1 MAALRRHARRG
12 AVRNRRTGSG
22 LKLREKQYLEQKR
35 GNRPFMMRKFQLGV
49 LSVSLL
55 QAVLLAGT
63 AAKVHAQ
70 RDSSQ
75 PQIMPSGQLI
85 TPLAPAGAKF
95 SRLNPELKDF
105 PDYTAGQAVKTA
117 ISPDGNTLLVLTSG
131 FNRLND
137 AQGQQ
142 VAADSNE
149 YVFVFK
155 VSRGSLRQKQVLQ
168 VPNTFFGLAFAPDG
182 NRFFVSGGVD
192 DDVHVFS
199 QSNGEW
205 TETGAPVEL
214 GHTVGAGYHG
224 RPMVASLAVTAD
236 GKTLVAADMAHDAIS
251 LIELARD
258 VKIGELVLRP
268 ADMQAPGAQT
278 GVGIRSA
285 AENGA
290 VSAGAAAKS
299 AHGES
304 PFGVAIKGSTTAYIS
319 SERDREIDVVDIA
332 QPASPKLVARIP
344 VAGNPNNI
352 LLNRTQTRLFV
363 AADNSDRV
371 SVIDTAANRVTD
383 EIRTTAPA
391 GVLRGPGQLP
401 GAAPNSLA
409 LSADEKTLY
418 VTNGGMNAIAV
429 IALDGDAPHR
439 VIGLIPT
446 GWYPQSISVSR
457 DGKTLYDVN
466 SKSDPGPNPR
476 NHGVSMPKATFL
488 AGQAANQ
495 YILQLEK
502 AGLQAIPT
510 PNRRE
515 LAWLTRRVAANDFLD
530 AVPNPQDELTMAAL
544 RRQIKHVIYI
554 IKENRTYDQV
564 LGDLDRGNGDPSLAE
579 FGRIVTP
586 NQHRL
591 ATQFVDLDNI
601 LCSGEVS
608 GNGWPWST
616 AARESDFNVKTV
628 PLSYAGRGSPPGDSA
643 ADGPEGEKDEGYIWD
658 SALRH
663 HLTIRNYG
671 FEARIP
677 PKTPEVLDPHA
688 SRTVVGVAVWPHLAD
703 VTDPYFRGFD
713 NAYPDFRRE
722 LEWEREFK
730 QYVAGRNLPDLEFV
744 RFMHDHEG
752 NFNTAIDG
760 INTPEKETADNDYAV
775 GKLVE
780 RVAHSP
786 YAGSTLIFVIEDDAQ
801 NGPDHV
807 NAHRTIAFV
816 AGPYVKQGTLVH
828 ERYTTVNMVRTI
840 EDVLGLGHLNLN
852 DEYQRP
858 MTAIFDLKL
867 AAWSYTAITPE
878 PIARELGVA
887 LKQSQLAPAFHDA
900 QPAAYWARQTR
911 GFDWSQEDR
920 IPAVLFNQILWKGLT
935 GGAPYPAARSGKDL
949 SRDREALFNE
959 HATHFLYEQP
969 RDPKSATSF

>member
-1 MAALRRHARRG
+1 
-12 AVRNRRTGSG
+12 
-22 LKLREKQYLEQKR
+22 LKQVFEIDMKNQS
-35 GNRPFMMRKFQLGV
+35 FTMRKAQSGV
-49 LSVSLL
+49 LTIVSIL
-55 QAVLLAGT
+55 AVLLAGPAT
-63 AAKVHAQ
+63 KTGAQ
-70 RDSSQ
+70 SNSSQ
-75 PQIMPSGQLI
+75 PEIMPSGQLI
-85 TPLAPAGAKF
+85 TPLAPDGAKF
-95 SRLNPELKDF
+95 SRLNPGLKDF

-137 AQGQQ
+137 AQGHQ
-142 VAADSNE
+142 VAGDSNE
-149 YVFVFK
+149 YVFVFD
-155 VSRGSLRQKQVLQ
+155 VSHGGLRQKQVLQ
-168 VPNTFFGLAFAPDG
+168 VPNTFLGLTFAPKGDQ
-182 NRFFVSGGVD
+182 FFVSGGVD

-199 QSNGEW
+199 SSSGLWAES
-205 TETGAPVEL
+205 GKPIEL
-214 GHTVGAGYHG
+214 GHKAGAGYRG
-224 RPMVASLAVTAD
+224 RPMVANLAATAD
-236 GKTLVAADMAHDAIS
+236 GKTLVAADIAQDAIS
-251 LIELARD
+251 LIDLAGGAT
-258 VKIGELVLRP
+258 IGELKLRP
-268 ADMQAPGAQT
+268 ADVQVPGTVT
-278 GVGIRSA
+278 GAGIRSA

-290 VSAGAAAKS
+290 VSAGGVAES

-304 PFGVAIKGSTTAYIS
+304 PFGVAVKGSATAYVS

-332 QPASPKLVARIP
+332 QPASPKLLARIP

-352 LLNRTQTRLFV
+352 LLNRTQTQLFV

-371 SVIDTAANRVTD
+371 SVIDTATNRVI
-383 EIRTTAPA
+383 EQIRTTAPS
-391 GVLRGPGQLP
+391 GVLRGPAQLP
-401 GAAPNSLA
+401 GAAPNGLA
-409 LSADEKTLY
+409 LSPDEKTLY

-429 IALDGDAPHR
+429 IALGADAPHR

-476 NHGVSMPKATFL
+476 YDGVSVPKERYL
-488 AGQAANQ
+488 SHQAANQ

-502 AGLQAIPT
+502 AGLQAIPV
-510 PNRRE
+510 PNRHQ
-515 LAWLTRRVAANDFLD
+515 LAWLTRRVATNDFLST
-530 AVPNPQDELTMAAL
+530 APNPQDELMMSAL
-544 RRQIKHVIYI
+544 RRHIKHVIYI
-554 IKENRTYDQV
+554 VKENRTYDQM

-579 FGRIVTP
+579 FGQVVTP

-628 PLSYAGRGSPPGDSA
+628 PLSYAGRGSPPGDAA

-663 HLTIRNYG
+663 HLTLRNYG

-677 PKTPEVLDPHA
+677 PKTPEVPDPYA
-688 SRTVVGVAVWPHLAD
+688 SRTVVGVAVWPHLAN

-722 LEWEREFK
+722 LEWEREFD
-730 QYVAGRNLPDLEFV
+730 QYEANHDLPDLEFV

-752 NFNTAIDG
+752 NFDTAIDG
-760 INTPEKETADNDYAV
+760 INTPAKETADNDYAV
-775 GKLVE
+775 GKLIE
-780 RVAHSP
+780 RVAHSA
-786 YAGSTLIFVIEDDAQ
+786 YADSTLIFVIEDDAQ

-816 AGPYVKQGTLVH
+816 AGPYVKQGAVVH
-828 ERYTTVNMVRTI
+828 ERYSTVNMVRTI

-858 MTAIFDLKL
+858 MTDVFDLRQ
-867 AAWSYTAITPE
+867 AVWSYTAITPA
-878 PIARELGVA
+878 PIARELGIA

-900 QPAAYWARQTR
+900 QPALYWARQTR

-935 GGAPYPAARSGKDL
+935 DGVPYPAARNEKDL
-949 SRDREALFNE
+949 SRNRETLLKE
-959 HATHFLYEQP
+959 HTTHFLYHEPQ
-969 RDPKSATSF
+969 

>member
-1 MAALRRHARRG
+1 MQAFRSQKG
-12 AVRNRRTGSG
+12 NRRLTMHRIQAGA
-22 LKLREKQYLEQKR
+22 
-35 GNRPFMMRKFQLGV
+35 
-49 LSVSLL
+49 LSVSLFP
-55 QAVLLAGT
+55 AMLLAGF
-63 AAKVHAQ
+63 AAGARAQ
-70 RDSSQ
+70 SDSSQ

-85 TPLAPAGAKF
+85 TPLAPPGAKF
-95 SRLNPELKDF
+95 SRLNPGLKDF
-105 PDYTAGQAVKTA
+105 PDYTVGQAVKTA
-117 ISPDGNTLLVLTSG
+117 LSPDGNTLLVLTSG

-137 AQGQQ
+137 AQGRQS
-142 VAADSNE
+142 AADSNE
-149 YVFVFK
+149 YVFVFD
-155 VSRGSLRQKQVLQ
+155 VSDGQLRQKQVLQ
-168 VPNTFFGLAFAPDG
+168 VPNTFLGLAFAPDG

-192 DDVHVFS
+192 DDVHAFS
-199 QSNGEW
+199 QMNGVWSEDA
-205 TETGAPVEL
+205 EPIAL
-214 GHTVGAGYHG
+214 GHAAGAGYHQ
-224 RPMVASLAVTAD
+224 RPMVANLAVTAD
-236 GKTLVAADMAHDAIS
+236 GKTLIVADMAHDAIS
-251 LIELARD
+251 LVD
-258 VKIGELVLRP
+258 VAGGAKIGELVLRS
-268 ADMQAPGAQT
+268 ADMQVSGARAGT
-278 GVGIRSA
+278 GIHSA

-290 VSAGAAAKS
+290 VSAGDASGS

-304 PFGVAIKGSTTAYIS
+304 PFGVAIKGSGTAYIS
-319 SERDREIDVVDIA
+319 SERDREIDVADIT
-332 QPASPKLVARIP
+332 QPASPKLIARIP
-344 VAGNPNNI
+344 VAGNPNNV
-352 LLNRTQTRLFV
+352 LLNRAQTRLFV
-363 AADNSDRV
+363 AADNSDCI
-371 SVIDTAANRVTD
+371 SVIDTETNRVI
-383 EIRTTAPA
+383 EQIRTTAPA
-391 GVLRGPGQLP
+391 GVLRGAAQLP

-409 LSADEKTLY
+409 LSPDEKTLY

-429 IALDGDAPHR
+429 ISLEAGAPHR

-476 NHGVSMPKATFL
+476 YDGVSVPQAPFL
-488 AGQAANQ
+488 AHQAANQ
-495 YILQLEK
+495 YIFQLEK
-502 AGLQAIPT
+502 AGLQAIPV
-510 PNRRE
+510 PNRQQ
-515 LAWLTRRVAANDFLD
+515 LAWLTKRVAANDFLD
-530 AVPNPQDELTMAAL
+530 SVPNPQDELTMAAL
-544 RRQIKHVIYI
+544 RSHIKHVIYI
-554 IKENRTYDQV
+554 IKENRTYDQL
-564 LGDLDRGNGDPSLAE
+564 LGDLDRGNGDPTLAE
-579 FGRIVTP
+579 FGQVITP
-586 NQHRL
+586 NQHQL
-591 ATQFVDLDNI
+591 ATQFVDLDNT

-663 HLTIRNYG
+663 HLTMRNYG

-677 PKTPEVLDPHA
+677 PRTPEVPDPHA
-688 SRTVVGVAVWPHLAD
+688 THTVVSVAVWPHLAD

-722 LEWEREFK
+722 LEWEREFD

-752 NFNTAIDG
+752 NFDTAIDG

-775 GKLVE
+775 GKLIE

-786 YAGSTLIFVIEDDAQ
+786 YANSTLIFVIEDDAQ

-816 AGPYVKQGTLVH
+816 AGPYVKQHAVVN

-858 MTAIFDLKL
+858 MTDVFDLQKS
-867 AAWSYTAITPE
+867 AWTYTAITPQ
-878 PIARELGVA
+878 PIARELSVA
-887 LKQSQLAPAFHDA
+887 LAQNRLAPPFPGA

-935 GGAPYPAARSGKDL
+935 GGVPYPAARSGKDL
-949 SRDREALFNE
+949 SLDRQALMKE
-959 HATHFLYEQP
+959 ETTRFLYQRP
-969 RDPKSATSF
+969 

>member
-1 MAALRRHARRG
+1 MQ
-12 AVRNRRTGSG
+12 V
-22 LKLREKQYLEQKR
+22 
-35 GNRPFMMRKFQLGV
+35 GV
-49 LSVSLL
+49 LHGSLL
-55 QAVLLAGT
+55 AAVLVAGQMT
-63 AAKVHAQ
+63 SAHAQ
-70 RDSSQ
+70 ESDAR
-75 PQIMPSGQLI
+75 PQQMPSGQLI

-95 SRLNPELKDF
+95 SGLNPGLKDF
-105 PDYTAGQAVKTA
+105 PDYTVGQAVKTA
-117 ISPDGNTLLVLTSG
+117 LSPDGNTLLVLTSG

-137 AQGQQ
+137 AQGHQA
-142 VAADSNE
+142 AADSNE
-149 YVFVFK
+149 YVFVFD
-155 VSRGSLRQKQVLQ
+155 VAHGALRQKQVFQ
-168 VPNTFFGLAFAPDG
+168 VPNTFIGLAFAPDG
-182 NRFFVSGGVD
+182 NRFFVSGGAD
-192 DDVHVFS
+192 DDVHEFS
-199 QSNGEW
+199 LSNGVW
-205 TETGAPVEL
+205 VDKGNPVEL
-214 GHTVGAGYHG
+214 GHTVGAGYHQ
-224 RPMVASLAVTAD
+224 RPMVANLAVTAD
-236 GKTLVAADMAHDAIS
+236 GKTLVAADIAQDAIS
-251 LIELARD
+251 LINLD
-258 VKIGELVLRP
+258 DHTKVGELVLRP
-268 ADMQAPGAQT
+268 ADAQVSGT
-278 GVGIRSA
+278 KAGVGIHDA

-290 VSAGAAAKS
+290 VSAGAATEAN
-299 AHGES
+299 HGES
-304 PFGVAIKGSTTAYIS
+304 PFGVAIKGSAAAYIS
-319 SERDREIDVVDIA
+319 SERDREIDVVDVA
-332 QPASPKLVARIP
+332 HPAEPKLITRIA

-352 LLNRTQTRLFV
+352 LLNRAQTRLLV

-371 SVIDTAANRVTD
+371 SVIDTATNRVIE

-391 GVLRGPGQLP
+391 GVLRKPAHLP
-401 GAAPNSLA
+401 GAAPNSLT
-409 LSADEKTLY
+409 LSPDEKTLY

-429 IALDGDAPHR
+429 ISLAPGTPHH
-439 VIGLIPT
+439 VVGLIPT

-476 NHGVSMPKATFL
+476 YDGVSMPTATFL
-488 AGQAANQ
+488 AHQAANQ

-502 AGLQAIPT
+502 AGLQAIPV
-510 PNRRE
+510 PNRQQ
-515 LAWLTRRVAANDFLD
+515 LAWLTRRVAANDFLNS
-530 AVPNPQDELTMAAL
+530 VPNAQDELTMAAL
-544 RRQIKHVIYI
+544 RRHIRHVIYI
-554 IKENRTYDQV
+554 VKENRTYDQV

-579 FGRIVTP
+579 FGKTITP

-591 ATQFVDLDNI
+591 ASQFVDLDNT

-677 PKTPEVLDPHA
+677 ARTPEVPDPYA
-688 SRTVVGVAVWPHLAD
+688 TRTVVAVAVWPHLAG

-722 LEWEREFK
+722 LEWEREFD
-730 QYVAGRNLPDLEFV
+730 QYVANRNLPDLEFV

-752 NFNTAIDG
+752 NFNNAIDG
-760 INTPEKETADNDYAV
+760 VNTPEKETADNDYAV
-775 GKLVE
+775 GKLIE

-786 YAGSTLIFVIEDDAQ
+786 YADSTLIFIIEDDAQ

-816 AGPYVKQGTLVH
+816 AGPYVKHAVVVR
-828 ERYTTVNMVRTI
+828 ERFSTVNMVRTI

-858 MTAIFDLKL
+858 MTAVFDLKQ
-867 AAWSYTAITPE
+867 AAWSYTAITPV
-878 PIARELGVA
+878 PIARELGIA
-887 LKQSQLAPAFHDA
+887 LKQSELAPAFHDA
-900 QPAAYWARQTR
+900 QPAAYWARLTR

-920 IPAVLFNQILWKGLT
+920 VPAVLFNQILWRGLT
-935 GGAPYPAARSGKDL
+935 GGVAYPATRNGQDL
-949 SRDREALFNE
+949 SHDREDRLKE
-959 HATHFLYEQP
+959 GSTRFLYQESQQGQ
-969 RDPKSATSF
+969 